1 MIGWLKKNLMI
12 TGAAMTAFFIA
23 LTKAFTLGKKLEQQK
38 QLEKILKSS
47 TTRLEVENEI
57 NQKSDADVRA
67 ALDNWLRHK
76 NNP

>member
-1 MIGWLKKNLMI
+1 MMEWLKKNLMI
-12 TGAAMTAFFIA
+12 TGAALTAFFIA
-23 LTKAFTLGKKLEQQK
+23 LAKAFRLGKKLEQQK
-38 QLEKILKSS
+38 QTERMLKSS

-67 ALDNWLRHK
+67 ALIHWLRDK